1 MNQDI
6 RKQAIAHMKKNR
18 TCIVELNERPYIEL
32 LSDNYEDVYMC
43 VVKRVS
49 YNKKTDKFYFTSIN
63 LLNGVIIT
71 SSEDSVLLD
80 DMRENVFTN
89 ILVQDYETSKY

>member
-1 MNQDI
+1 MYEDI
-6 RKQAIAHMKKNR
+6 RKKTIKCMKKNR
-18 TCIVELNERPYIEL
+18 TFIIEFSEWKLNERPYIEL

-49 YNKKTDKFYFTSIN
+49 YNKKTDKFYFTSTN

-71 SSEDSVLLD
+71 SSENDVLLD
-80 DMRENVFTN
+80 EMREKVFTN
-89 ILVQDYETSKY
+89 ILECL

>member
-1 MNQDI
+1 MKQDI
-6 RKQAIAHMKKNR
+6 RKKAIARMKKNR
-18 TCIVELNERPYIEL
+18 TYIIDFSDRKLNERPYIEL

-49 YNKKTDKFYFTSIN
+49 YNKKTDKFYFTSTN

-71 SSEDSVLLD
+71 SSENDVLLD
-80 DMRENVFTN
+80 EMREKVFEN
-89 ILVQDYETSKY
+89 ILK